1 MWISLSL
8 KIAGIIWDYVITQLN
23 KIYNRSSVF
32 FLNILG
38 QKCYILP
45 FNQFL
50 IRKIPRL
57 PYLVPQESFG
67 DKKCTEIRTADVD
80 ENVHD
85 IPSIMFF
92 FRRQRYGG
100 ASVNKPFCTCP
111 VIHIAGNTLA

>member
-1 MWISLSL
+1 MLH
-8 KIAGIIWDYVITQLN
+8 IA
-23 KIYNRSSVF
+23 
-32 FLNILG
+32 
-38 QKCYILP
+38 LP

-80 ENVHD
+80 ENIHD

-92 FRRQRYGG
+92 FSQAALWRCLGEQAILHVSCYTHRWEHTGLITGQWSR
-100 ASVNKPFCTCP
+100 AQHWSTPPWLHKP
-111 VIHIAGNTLA
+111 IAKALSNQA